1 MPPLTSDES
10 KGFLAGV
17 SVDALREKVQR
28 EPYRAL
34 WQRTI
39 SRSQALIAAARE
51 SNFELHSHGGIGYHS
66 KTPMVLSA
74 SLLYRL
80 GNDLDALK
88 YVEQCIAAV
97 DRHERERDMNSRR
110 VLVHSDAEVAIA
122 ADICRPS
129 LSRQAIDTLLPFM
142 RDVAIPSHCG
152 SDQYTGYMGGA
163 NTCWWRNTAGAIC
176 ALLWGDD
183 CGYKNWRDVVE
194 HGIMH
199 SRCYLKYGCDET
211 GLSYEGMGYG
221 HGVFTHLF
229 RWVQLLKQHGYVDLF
244 KTEPRLR
251 EIAESS
257 LHSLFPD
264 RRFMINT
271 NDVGL
276 QGGENPWWLQLTAK
290 EYDEPLHRG
299 FWNEY
304 TGPDHTIR
312 PYGDPASIQNARSQA
327 PRADGTH
334 GLFFNLLFWDAEA
347 PATPVADAD
356 RDPVLFSP
364 GTAAASIRTSW
375 STDAVYVNICGGGR
389 SAASMTHRHADAGHF
404 SIFAYGDY
412 LVIDTGRYNVN
423 EDQHNVVLV
432 DGKCAHFV
440 EGWGQDFWSGRLTAH
455 QTNDLLSYCCID
467 AAHMKDCRWA
477 LRHFMFVPYGPDQAY
492 LITFDSINKD
502 GQVHTNWWQLQANP
516 DYEFT
521 IPGGRQAALH
531 GDNARLDISFAI
543 PTIESF
549 PAAPPSMTLRQDVQD
564 WGKPYGGDNAKAQ
577 HEGTGLVNTCLER
590 PRLIAEVES
599 NWIMAA
605 ISPRRKDEAPLPIR
619 QIDECRV
626 LRLEIDCGAF
636 IDTILA
642 APDHGCIQ
650 LADVQALTELALI
663 RRDPEGKLLAT
674 WTVDDAEIHTPDR
687 GGEG

>member
-1 MPPLTSDES
+1 MFAREKTHASSVPHPLPTLPNLQVGQQRNPSPLPSGRAQIIGRFAPVDVSNFLQARVWLQSSARSTAPGSMQAVSELSSKGWQTGSPMHASVWKIRQDVKHRPPPLMPTH
-10 KGFLAGV
+10 
-17 SVDALREKVQR
+17 
-28 EPYRAL
+28 
-34 WQRTI
+34 
-39 SRSQALIAAARE
+39 RS
-51 SNFELHSHGGIGYHS
+51 
-66 KTPMVLSA
+66 P
-74 SLLYRL
+74 
-80 GNDLDALK
+80 
-88 YVEQCIAAV
+88 
-97 DRHERERDMNSRR
+97 
-110 VLVHSDAEVAIA
+110 
-122 ADICRPS
+122 
-129 LSRQAIDTLLPFM
+129 
-142 RDVAIPSHCG
+142 
-152 SDQYTGYMGGA
+152 
-163 NTCWWRNTAGAIC
+163 TAGQS
-176 ALLWGDD
+176 
-183 CGYKNWRDVVE
+183 WRRAS
-194 HGIMH
+194 H
-199 SRCYLKYGCDET
+199 SPKSQT
-211 GLSYEGMGYG
+211 P
-221 HGVFTHLF
+221 T
-229 RWVQLLKQHGYVDLF
+229 
-244 KTEPRLR
+244 PLR
-251 EIAESS
+251 S
-257 LHSLFPD
+257 
-264 RRFMINT
+264 
-271 NDVGL
+271 
-276 QGGENPWWLQLTAK
+276 
-290 EYDEPLHRG
+290 
-299 FWNEY
+299 
-304 TGPDHTIR
+304 
-312 PYGDPASIQNARSQA
+312 
-327 PRADGTH
+327 
-334 GLFFNLLFWDAEA
+334 
-347 PATPVADAD
+347 
-356 RDPVLFSP
+356 
-364 GTAAASIRTSW
+364 
-375 STDAVYVNICGGGR
+375 
-389 SAASMTHRHADAGHF
+389 
-404 SIFAYGDY
+404 
-412 LVIDTGRYNVN
+412 N